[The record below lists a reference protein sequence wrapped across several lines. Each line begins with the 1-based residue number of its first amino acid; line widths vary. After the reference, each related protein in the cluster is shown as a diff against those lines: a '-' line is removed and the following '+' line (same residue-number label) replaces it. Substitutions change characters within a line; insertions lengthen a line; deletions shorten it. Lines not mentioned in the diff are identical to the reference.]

1 MRNPLIAAS
10 CLFLAGCG
18 GGAEQAANS
27 VAAANVTHVPTDEI
41 ATADIAETLP
51 SPEPSYNTVE
61 PIAPGQPGG
70 LPDDRAPIS
79 EAPFTADSAQG
90 AASVVQTYYA
100 LIGEKKYADAYKLW
114 EPEAVG
120 MTQSVFVAGFD
131 RYTQYNAQIGAPGE
145 VDAGAGQRHVE
156 VPVQLYGRFTTG
168 KPFHML
174 GSVTL
179 HRTGDVDGATAEQ
192 KRWRIKSTDI
202 K

>member
-1 MRNPLIAAS
+1 MRKAVIAAS
-10 CLFLAGCG
+10 CLLLAGCG
-18 GGAEQAANS
+18 SDAEPATNS
-27 VAAANVTHVPTDEI
+27 IATANVTQVAPNEV
-41 ATADIAETLP
+41 AAADIAETLP
-51 SPEPSYNTVE
+51 SPEPSYNAVE

-70 LPDDRAPIS
+70 LPDDRTPVS

-100 LIGEKKYADAYKLW
+100 RIGAKKYADAYKLW
-114 EPEAVG
+114 EPEGVG
-120 MTQSVFVAGFD
+120 MTQGAFIASFD
-131 RYTQYNAQIGAPGE
+131 RYTQYNAQIGAPSD
-145 VDAGAGQRHVE
+145 VDAGAGQRYVE

-179 HRTGDVDGATAEQ
+179 HRTGDIDGATAEQ